1 MTEETAKTRAVQWV
15 GDVLTTVEVD
25 LRDAIRQYDEAPERE
40 EAVWPFELARRSVD
54 AGFLVRLVVLDAVGP
69 TGRPLACLEVA
80 SKCAALREPVWGT
93 AEPADLELVASAMA
107 SEVIE
112 ARRLA
117 WKAEDLMEQA
127 EARLGKVLGELET
140 ARALLD
146 EQRSA
151 LADRQA
157 TIDVLR
163 ESRTMMEAR
172 TAALEP
178 ENDRLSVENASLAA
192 RLVQTELEVD
202 SWRRRAQEVEVE
214 LRRTQEADGRVLELL
229 RADLDAERAANA
241 RQAEGLR
248 RADEVRGWLREAL
261 GREESA
267 SLGDLA
273 GQACGLLRDL
283 KPREVLTGAAA
294 LRALAKGE
302 RVLVEAE
309 VTDTDQDDDTRP
321 IEVEIGD
328 RYHWISGEAR
338 VSRLSSEG

>member
-1 MTEETAKTRAVQWV
+1 
-15 GDVLTTVEVD
+15 
-25 LRDAIRQYDEAPERE
+25 
-40 EAVWPFELARRSVD
+40 
-54 AGFLVRLVVLDAVGP
+54 
-69 TGRPLACLEVA
+69 
-80 SKCAALREPVWGT
+80 
-93 AEPADLELVASAMA
+93 
-107 SEVIE
+107 
-112 ARRLA
+112 
-117 WKAEDLMEQA
+117 
-127 EARLGKVLGELET
+127 
-140 ARALLD
+140 
-146 EQRSA
+146 
-151 LADRQA
+151 
-157 TIDVLR
+157 
-163 ESRTMMEAR
+163 
-172 TAALEP
+172 
-178 ENDRLSVENASLAA
+178 
-192 RLVQTELEVD
+192 VQTELETDALRERVRELED
-202 SWRRRAQEVEVE
+202 AAAAGARREAARDQERLREAQNDARA
-214 LRRTQEADGRVLELL
+214 LELL